1 MSLRYSFYKSLH
13 KTACYISINDALQSF
28 LNNNDDKI
36 NHYDFVEFLMQSD
49 YGHTNRLKIKEDT
62 TVKRLLPDDW
72 SYDGDNVNTINYTA
86 ITLECIGNGNCLY
99 NAISILL
106 SGYENLHCELC
117 LKCTQE
123 LIKNRFLYYTNDF
136 DDYSSTDV
144 YSYEEDI
151 LNGLK
156 NGKYCS
162 ACNVAVLSNV
172 LRFPI
177 QSIYPKVSNVC
188 VDRDFLIKFSTHN
201 MNLLY
206 LTKP

>member
-13 KTACYISINDALQSF
+13 KTACYISIYDALQSF

-49 YGHTNRLKIKEDT
+49 YGHTDRLKIKEDT

-106 SGYENLHCELC
+106 SGYENLHCELR
-117 LKCTQE
+117 LKCTQ
-123 LIKNRFLYYTNDF
+123 
-136 DDYSSTDV
+136 
-144 YSYEEDI
+144 
-151 LNGLK
+151 
-156 NGKYCS
+156 
-162 ACNVAVLSNV
+162 
-172 LRFPI
+172 
-177 QSIYPKVSNVC
+177 
-188 VDRDFLIKFSTHN
+188 
-201 MNLLY
+201 
-206 LTKP
+206 